1 MEEGVFAGLDELDVS
16 SGEGIFAVV
25 VNGSRFE
32 EVGVIE
38 NVTTL
43 ASGEIS
49 DGDGISVLR
58 AADLPVDVVEVAFP
72 LLLRAV
78 LMSG

>member
-32 EVGVIE
+32 EIGVIE

-58 AADLPVDVVEVAFP
+58 AADVPVDVVEVTFP